1 MASCKFNPGI
11 NSVNPYV
18 ILNVTQQSQ
27 NVANNTTTLRYELL
41 LYRPSKISSSAN
53 KAYSIQIDNK
63 TIKSGTTLIG
73 GSGTKSIIN
82 GTYTV
87 THNSNGERSVQ
98 FGFSLAFDI
107 KWNVGHIGTGKAS
120 DTMKLT
126 TIPRATTPTLNPSSL
141 YLGGTINISLPR
153 ASSSFTHNLS
163 WKFGNLSGT
172 IGNGIATSASL
183 RTESSWASQIPN
195 GSSGVGYIYCD
206 TYNGGTKIG
215 AKTVSFTA
223 NISTGMEPVINNVN
237 ISEAVSGIY
246 NKFYYCDTYNGGTK
260 IGAKT
265 VSFTANISTGMEP
278 VINNVNI
285 SEAVSG
291 IYNKFYGY
299 LQNNSKLA
307 VNISASGAQGA
318 TIKSYKTTICG
329 ISYNGQSFTSATI
342 SKSGNV
348 EVSVSVTDSRGLSA
362 TRTYN
367 VNVLPYEAPKI
378 NLFSVDRADYN
389 YNLSSVGTYASIRI
403 GYEIS
408 NVSGRNNNSYRIEY
422 RESGSYSW
430 TTITSGSGYAAT
442 DRQIQGGNILV
453 GAYTYEVRL
462 TVTDY
467 FGSVESTV
475 EVPTTATLFNINKEG
490 TSICFGGVSN
500 RAEERCFDFEYPI
513 CVKDSV
519 MPYVDSYAQIGDIN
533 SPFGC
538 GYFSDVYINGINGK
552 SHLQQRQLWTSTWFM
567 NASQTAYLS
576 EPISEQQHGILLFFQ
591 AYENGSIQEYW
602 HNVYFVPK
610 SIVKLK
616 PGVGHSFHMV
626 GGSDYGGEGRKYL
639 YIYDDKIV
647 GNQHNEGSGTKNGIT
662 YANNKFVLKY
672 VYGI

>member
-195 GSSGVGYIYCD
+195 GSSGVGYI
-206 TYNGGTKIG
+206 
-215 AKTVSFTA
+215 
-223 NISTGMEPVINNVN
+223 
-237 ISEAVSGIY
+237 
-246 NKFYYCDTYNGGTK
+246 YCDTYNGGTK

-538 GYFSDVYINGINGK
+538 GYFSDVYINGK
-552 SHLQQRQLWTSTWFM
+552 SHLQQRQLWTSTCFM